1 MDAQPFTLR
10 KLRAFASLL
19 GAAPTPRRI
28 LVVDD
33 DDMICSFV
41 ARALR
46 HAGYLVETATSAR
59 EALETLESGA
69 AFDVVVTDVRM
80 PAMSGPRFIDRWR
93 ESEPDVKVLY
103 LTGYQRQLFAER
115 GTLLNDEAVLEK
127 PCTVHSLLGSVA
139 SLLRGGFAPPAASH

>member
-1 MDAQPFTLR
+1 MNAHPFTLK
-10 KLRAFASLL
+10 KLREFASLL
-19 GAAPTPRRI
+19 GAAPSARRV

-33 DDMICSFV
+33 DEYIGQFV
-41 ARALR
+41 SRTLR
-46 HAGYLVETATSAR
+46 TAGYVVETATSAR

-80 PAMSGPRFIDRWR
+80 PAMSGPRLIERWR

-115 GTLLNDEAVLEK
+115 G
-127 PCTVHSLLGSVA
+127 SLLK
-139 SLLRGGFAPPAASH
+139 